1 MPFTDS
7 LWLTPILHNY
17 EKKLNRRSL
26 KVWKSAHC
34 FVPEWAIC
42 SDKSFFPRSLNG
54 LKYVWETVR
63 RTYVQN
69 LCSRL
74 PWFGMD
80 FLNEADP
87 QKDFCGRKIKN
98 SFNICWFKNVSSWCF
113 LSCKCL
119 NECQVFSKTE
129 NEHQ

>member
-42 SDKSFFPRSLNG
+42 SDKSFSQEVWMVWSMYGKLCAVPTCRICAVVSLG
-54 LKYVWETVR
+54 LGWTFSMR
-63 RTYVQN
+63 QI
-69 LCSRL
+69 
-74 PWFGMD
+74 
-80 FLNEADP
+80 P